1 MAPVEAYRAVVASKD
16 KSTYAKA
23 ALDLR
28 RWVIKNDP
36 YRPIFHF
43 TGPES
48 WINDPN
54 GVIYHRGTYH
64 LFYQYDPIIQGKR
77 SNRCW
82 GHAVSKDL
90 VHWEDWPVALWPD
103 TRYDGGGVYSG
114 NTFIHEGKITALY
127 TGNVGG
133 HSETYGMLAWS
144 EDGGLTFKKKM
155 VMPNHQRPNAQ
166 SPVHWDAQIWKE
178 GDTWCQLIGGAT
190 EGGKQGTAWLWKSTD
205 LENWKLQRNIAP
217 SIKHGPGYWELP
229 YLVPLNGRQV
239 LMVGAG
245 NPYWIGSYDAKTM
258 EFTAQ
263 TPARSVDT
271 GDYYSFNPNMVDD
284 KGSNRSERRLMHGW
298 ATIGRPPGV
307 AGVPYWE
314 QAHSIPRVI
323 TIKDDRLWQ
332 EPIPELQSLRY
343 DRQSGTH
350 QVLSADKP
358 VPQLS
363 LRGDALEIIA
373 TFDRGAAKRCGLI
386 VRANNLGEGTK
397 IWVSAGDMFGIEGCG
412 NTHFLKEDDPA
423 VLHVFVDRG
432 VIEVYCNGVAVTH
445 KSFAPADRM
454 GVMAF
459 SEGGDAA
466 LKTLEAW
473 KMKSM
478 WE

>member
-1 MAPVEAYRAVVASKD
+1 
-16 KSTYAKA
+16 
-23 ALDLR
+23 
-28 RWVIKNDP
+28 
-36 YRPIFHF
+36 
-43 TGPES
+43 
-48 WINDPN
+48 
-54 GVIYHRGTYH
+54 
-64 LFYQYDPIIQGKR
+64 
-77 SNRCW
+77 
-82 GHAVSKDL
+82 
-90 VHWEDWPVALWPD
+90 
-103 TRYDGGGVYSG
+103 
-114 NTFIHEGKITALY
+114 
-127 TGNVGG
+127 
-133 HSETYGMLAWS
+133 
-144 EDGGLTFKKKM
+144 
-155 VMPNHQRPNAQ
+155 
-166 SPVHWDAQIWKE
+166 
-178 GDTWCQLIGGAT
+178 
-190 EGGKQGTAWLWKSTD
+190 
-205 LENWKLQRNIAP
+205 
-217 SIKHGPGYWELP
+217 
-229 YLVPLNGRQV
+229 
-239 LMVGAG
+239 
-245 NPYWIGSYDAKTM
+245 M

-284 KGSNRSERRLMHGW
+284 KGPNRSERRLMHGW
-298 ATIGRPPGV
+298 ATIGRPPEV

-386 VRANNLGEGTK
+386 VRANNRGEGTK

-445 KSFAPADRM
+445 KSFAPADGI